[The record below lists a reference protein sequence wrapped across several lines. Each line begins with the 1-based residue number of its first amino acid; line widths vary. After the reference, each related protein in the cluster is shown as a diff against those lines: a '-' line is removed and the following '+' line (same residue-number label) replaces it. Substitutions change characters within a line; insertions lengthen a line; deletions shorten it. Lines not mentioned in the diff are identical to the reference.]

1 MNSTSIKVKN
11 SYIKLAPISIESKQD
26 TEHAIVKS
34 KAKTNPPTLSE
45 KIAIAGSDGYEF
57 LTIKDI
63 LYLKADG
70 NYTEIWMIDGSH
82 HYASKCLKNF
92 VPYLEP
98 NNFCRIHSAFLIN
111 VSHVKCFQ
119 KGGSPSIT
127 MDNGH
132 KLKVSRTG
140 KQAFMATIKWLI

>member
-1 MNSTSIKVKN
+1 MNSSSIKVKN
-11 SYIKLAPISIESKQD
+11 NYIKLAPRSVESKQNAG
-26 TEHAIVKS
+26 HLGAKS
-34 KAKTNPPTLSE
+34 IAPKNQPSLSE
-45 KIAIAGSDGYEF
+45 KIAIAGSEGYEF
-57 LTIKDI
+57 LTIKEI

-70 NYTEIWMIDGSH
+70 NYTEIWMKDGSH

-111 VSHVKCFQ
+111 VGHVKCFQ
-119 KGGSPSIT
+119 KGGSPSII

>member
-1 MNSTSIKVKN
+1 MNSSSIKVD
-11 SYIKLAPISIESKQD
+11 SRYIKLASRSTGKVQNS
-26 TEHAIVKS
+26 AQ
-34 KAKTNPPTLSE
+34 PPALTMAPNNQPSLSE

-57 LTIKDI
+57 LTIKKI

-70 NYTEIWMIDGSH
+70 NYTEIWMEDGSH

-98 NNFCRIHSAFLIN
+98 NNFCRIHSAYLIN
-111 VSHVKCFQ
+111 VTRVKFFQ
-119 KGGSPSIT
+119 KGGSPSII

-140 KQAFMATIKWLI
+140 KQVFMNTIKWLV